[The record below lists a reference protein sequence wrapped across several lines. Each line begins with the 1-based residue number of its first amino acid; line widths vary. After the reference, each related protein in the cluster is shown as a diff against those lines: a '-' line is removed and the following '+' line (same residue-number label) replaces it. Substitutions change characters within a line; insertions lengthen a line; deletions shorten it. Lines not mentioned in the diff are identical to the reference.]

1 MQITIRP
8 SPRPGFLALAL
19 SLPLGPDA
27 PLLISA
33 IKRIPGRRWEPE
45 LRQWL
50 LPDNTASSAALL
62 ATLYST
68 GLFDAPPPP
77 AAPKIKTPSD
87 NQATLINQAAP
98 ANQATSR
105 PRQGNSTKPEEIGF
119 EKIGPDELFLPDPSA
134 DPARNSASIPQSHLT
149 LLNRLCE
156 ELATRHYSKRTAEA
170 YRYWCA
176 AYLKANP
183 YASEHR
189 CHDREINRFLSAL
202 ATKDKV
208 SASTQNQALAAILFL
223 HRHILKNP
231 PEDLGNVIHAKK
243 PLRLPVV
250 MSKAEVKLLLSNLRS
265 VHLIAANLMY
275 GTGLRLNECLE
286 LRIQDIDFDRN
297 EILVRNGKG
306 GKDRTTML
314 PSSLK
319 ASLLAHIS
327 HVKKIHTQDIADGW
341 GRVQLPGALANK
353 YPNADAQF
361 SWQWLFPQE
370 RRWKNPTTG
379 QEGRYHMDPSV
390 LQRAVHEA
398 ALRSGISKP
407 VSCHTFRH
415 SFATHLL
422 EGGYDIRTIQELLG
436 HTDVKTTMIY
446 THVLN
451 RGPSGVI
458 SPADILA

>member
-1 MQITIRP
+1 MQIAIHP
-8 SPRPGFLALAL
+8 SPRPGYIALSL

-27 PLLISA
+27 PLLIST
-33 IKRIPGRRWEPE
+33 IKGIRGRRWDPD

-50 LPDNTASSAALL
+50 LPDNPDSSAVLL
-62 ATLYST
+62 ARLYST
-68 GLFDAPPPP
+68 GLFNNASDLSATSPSRRGDMIGP
-77 AAPKIKTPSD
+77 AELFHNALDK
-87 NQATLINQAAP
+87 AP
-98 ANQATSR
+98 AINLAMNPQIHLKLLSR
-105 PRQGNSTKPEEIGF
+105 LG
-119 EKIGPDELFLPDPSA
+119 
-134 DPARNSASIPQSHLT
+134 
-149 LLNRLCE
+149 E
-156 ELATRHYSKRTAEA
+156 ELAARHYSKRTVEA
-170 YRYWCA
+170 YRHWCA

-183 YASEHR
+183 SADESR
-189 CHDREINRFLSAL
+189 CHDKEINRFLSDL

-223 HRHILKNP
+223 HRHVLKNP
-231 PEDLGNVIHAKK
+231 PEDIGAVIHAKK

-250 MSKAEVKLLLSNLRS
+250 MSKTEVKLLLSHLRGAY
-265 VHLIAANLMY
+265 LIAANLLY
-275 GTGLRLNECLE
+275 GAGLRLNECLE
-286 LRIQDIDFDRN
+286 LRIQDIDFERN

-314 PSSLK
+314 PSTQK
-319 ASLLAHIS
+319 VPLLTHIE
-327 HVKKIHTQDIADGW
+327 HVKKIHTQDVAGGW
-341 GRVQLPGALANK
+341 GRVQLPGALDRK
-353 YPNADAQF
+353 YSNAEAQF

-370 RRWKNPTTG
+370 RRWKNPATG
-379 QEGRYHMDPSV
+379 QEGRHHMDPSV

-398 ALRSGISKP
+398 ALRSGICKP

-436 HTDVKTTMIY
+436 HSDVKTTMIY

-458 SPADILA
+458 SPADILS